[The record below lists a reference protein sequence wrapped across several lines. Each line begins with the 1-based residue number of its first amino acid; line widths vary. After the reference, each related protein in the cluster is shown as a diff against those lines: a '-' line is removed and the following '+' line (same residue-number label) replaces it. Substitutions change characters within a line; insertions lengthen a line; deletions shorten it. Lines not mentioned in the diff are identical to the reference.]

1 MGEAISKMRREE
13 TELGMRT
20 HVEAALAFAGP
31 YEMRQHKMSRI
42 CSGLVDTIFAIWRG
56 RSHPLPRSTKH
67 GRTVMF
73 TNGGNSN
80 RLLVVSPPLGGN
92 EKSANVK
99 PLVNFALSRGWNVA
113 VHARERDVLYDEIS
127 LRECIE
133 RARSLS
139 PESSHM
145 CVIGLSVGAYD
156 ACKAALPYPLV
167 SISNGYD
174 LSVAK
179 SHSNRVSRW
188 YLARRVS
195 RYRQKPD
202 NGELSCVQE
211 LANSQ
216 SPTLL
221 INSRN
226 DPLVPGQCLEIG
238 DSIARRNAFVASVTA
253 PRGGH
258 LGFIHRKGR
267 RWAYD
272 VAMEF
277 LESVVR
283 AR

>member
-1 MGEAISKMRREE
+1 MGEALSKMRREE
-13 TELGMRT
+13 TERSMRA

-31 YEMRQHKMSRI
+31 YEMRQHKMSRLL
-42 CSGLVDTIFAIWRG
+42 SGLVDTLFAIWRG
-56 RSHPLPRSTKH
+56 RSSPLPQSSKH

-73 TNGGNSN
+73 TNGENSN

-92 EKSANVK
+92 EKSANVR
-99 PLVNFALSRGWNVA
+99 PLIVFALSRGWNVA
-113 VHARERDVLYDEIS
+113 VHARERDVLYAEIS

-139 PESSHM
+139 PEAINV
-145 CVIGLSVGAYD
+145 CVIGMSIGAYE

-174 LSVAK
+174 LSVAT
-179 SHSNRVSRW
+179 SHSSRMARW

-195 RYRQKPD
+195 RQKPV

-211 LANSQ
+211 LVNSQ

-226 DPLVPGQCLEIG
+226 DPLVPDQCLEIG
-238 DSIARRNAFVASVTA
+238 DSVARRNSFVASVTA
-253 PRGGH
+253 ARGGH